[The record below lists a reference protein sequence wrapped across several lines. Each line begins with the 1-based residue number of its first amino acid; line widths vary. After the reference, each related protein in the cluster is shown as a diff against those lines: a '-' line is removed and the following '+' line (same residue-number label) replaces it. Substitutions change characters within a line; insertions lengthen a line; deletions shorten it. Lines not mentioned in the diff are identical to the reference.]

1 MEISRRSILKAG
13 AGAAAAACLTSLD
26 PRHAGA
32 QEHKKIPVG
41 LQLWSLRD
49 EAAKDLLGVLRTASK
64 MGYDGVE
71 FAGYFNHPAVELRKT
86 LDEHGLKCCG
96 THTGLETLLGDALPA
111 TIEFNKTLGNPFLIV
126 PSLPAE
132 RTANVEA
139 LKDTA
144 KLFTEIAA
152 KTKPAGLRVGFHAHA
167 PDFRPVD
174 HSTPWD
180 LIFTNAGPD
189 VVMQLDVA
197 NCLAGGGD
205 PVAIL
210 KKYPGRSKTIH
221 LKEHGKPGVLIGD
234 GQIPWKDVLSIC
246 ETTGG
251 TEWFVIE
258 QETYV
263 DTPLESVRKDLEN
276 LRKLLR

>member
-1 MEISRRSILKAG
+1 MA
-13 AGAAAAACLTSLD
+13 
-26 PRHAGA
+26 
-32 QEHKKIPVG
+32 IPIG
-41 LQLWSLRD
+41 LQLYSVRED
-49 EAAKDLLGVLRTASK
+49 CAKDLPGSLAAVAK
-64 MGYDGVE
+64 MGYAGVE
-71 FAGYFNHPAVELRKT
+71 FASYYGRDVKTLRKM
-86 LDEHGLKCCG
+86 LDDLGLKCCG

-144 KLFTEIAA
+144 KLFTEIAD

-234 GQIPWKDVLSIC
+234 GQIQWKDVLSIC